1 MANNKTGFN
10 YYNVDTDRYQDIRIK
25 RLKKDFG
32 CTGIA
37 VYDYILSE
45 VYRDKGCFSE
55 WDESRAFDVAEY
67 FGLKE
72 STVEEIVKYCGVVGL
87 FEKGL
92 LSRGIVTSQSIQK
105 RYLEMC
111 VRAKRNNC
119 KIPDAIKI
127 QEESKIITEE
137 TAKLPEECTQNSCSL
152 PQSKVK
158 ESKVNKRKKREIRE
172 KPEQPVSPP
181 SSNVKIDFQRLLETY
196 HSCCPL
202 MPKVKELTT
211 QRKVSIEARNKEHGK
226 NVIFEVLKKAG
237 ASKFLNGE
245 NDRGF
250 IAGFDWIFKP
260 SNFVKIL
267 EGNYDNREVKK
278 EKITYKPPKNE
289 NNLEEYGGMS
299 PDYERYK
306 ERVNQ
311 LVVSKKM
318 EEVRP

>member
-119 KIPDAIKI
+119 KIPDSIKI
-127 QEESKIITEE
+127 QEESKIVTEE
-137 TAKLPEECTQNSCSL
+137 TAKLPEECTQNSCGL

-181 SSNVKIDFQRLLETY
+181 SSNVKIDFEKLIETY
-196 HSCCPL
+196 HTLCPL
-202 MPKVKELTT
+202 MPKIKALTKA
-211 QRKVSIEARNKEHGK
+211 RKISILARNSEYGK
-226 NVIFEVLKKAG
+226 NAIYEVLKKAG

-245 NDRGF
+245 NDRQF
-250 IAGFDWIFKP
+250 KANFDWIFSP
-260 SNFVKIL
+260 SNFVKVM
-267 EGNYDNREVKK
+267 EGNYDESRK
-278 EKITYKPPKNE
+278 KPPRNTYAAPLRNE
-289 NNLEEYGGMS
+289 LEDYNGMN
-299 PDYERYK
+299 PDY
-306 ERVNQ
+306 
-311 LVVSKKM
+311 SKYIENLQKLS
-318 EEVRP
+318 ESKTIKQC